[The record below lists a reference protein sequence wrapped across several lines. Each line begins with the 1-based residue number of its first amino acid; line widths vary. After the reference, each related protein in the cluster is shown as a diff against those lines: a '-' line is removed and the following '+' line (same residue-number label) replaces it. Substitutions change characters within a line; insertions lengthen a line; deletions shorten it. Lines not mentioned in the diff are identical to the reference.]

1 MTMKQFIKYIIMAAF
16 TCMVIPAVHARSI
29 TVNAASVRGD
39 LTEYL
44 RRTASS
50 ARYSDTLVL
59 NFEKGEYIVRG
70 TVPIKSHVVI
80 KGAGR
85 NETTIILDKGTDAA
99 GFKAFTDDA
108 FFKVYGTKNNPISL
122 MVSDLTFRLKDHKGI
137 WWDGKGIECYAVKVH
152 HADPVVI
159 RDVDSYMKDAKI
171 TNFDLQVC
179 SNVTVTGCTLSNYN
193 NSDTGGNLWIRG
205 EMHNIHVKGNKFYKY
220 GKDEA
225 LAVFDR
231 LVDHTGAYTRGK
243 ANRTDIF
250 IEDNEFY
257 YGGYQGK
264 SKDEEA
270 LNRMIVSLHTDHRK
284 SADMCTTRNFHL
296 SRNKFY
302 INDVN
307 TRCIYI
313 SFDPADSHEGIYIE
327 DNQIVNNSINSNRK
341 YYRQDIE
348 VNDLSSC
355 GDTIHINNN
364 IVKNSNLVLNDYGTE
379 GYSFLLMQGGN
390 VSMRANR
397 ITNDVTV
404 NPKNGKTTGVQLVWC
419 GAEGGTV
426 TMRDNV
432 CKGIKCIAYV
442 GAGEG
447 TESFTLNA
455 NNNYFAGDTR
465 VYSHKINQ
473 LSLNFTRNTFRSD
486 NMNFFLVEFA
496 PRGSVV
502 FNYNDVTVA
511 DGNGQFMT
519 HWSKN
524 STNSMRFDL
533 LEVKGNTIKGVKSES
548 DLFRNVT
555 NVRKRK
561 VSSNRL
567 SR

>member
-1 MTMKQFIKYIIMAAF
+1 MAAF

-29 TVNAASVRGD
+29 TVNAASVRSD

-44 RRTASS
+44 RRTASN

-59 NFEKGEYIVRG
+59 NFEKGEYTVRG

-122 MVSDLTFRLKDHKGI
+122 MISDLTFRLKDHKGI

-243 ANRTDIF
+243 ANRSDIF

-264 SKDEEA
+264 SKDEKA
-270 LNRMIVSLHTDHRK
+270 LNQMIVSLYTDHRK
-284 SADMCTTRNFHL
+284 SADKCTTNNFHL

-307 TRCIYI
+307 TRCIYV

-327 DNQIVNNSINSNRK
+327 DNQIVNSAINSNRT

-348 VNDLSSC
+348 VNDLSCC
-355 GDTIHINNN
+355 GDTIHINGN

-397 ITNDVTV
+397 ITNEATI
-404 NPKNGKTTGVQLVWC
+404 NPKNGKATGVQLVWC

-442 GAGEG
+442 GAGNG
-447 TESFTLNA
+447 TKSFTLNA

-465 VYSHKINQ
+465 VYSHKIKE
-473 LSLNFTRNTFRSD
+473 LTLNFTRNTFRSD

-533 LEVKGNTIKGVKSES
+533 LEVKGNTIKGIKSES
-548 DLFRNVT
+548 DMFRNVT